1 MVLSVSNGDCHLSS
15 MQYSNLLSQDISY
28 DRDSDLYRPLFGGS
42 CGPGYYPNNNNN
54 NYNNNINPGPSSGRG
69 CARIWRAQNR
79 LTSLAARES
88 LSARDAAECERMC
101 GTAATYSCRSFS
113 FASGGSWSSGAF
125 SGYSAAAASSCQLS
139 DLGESELRGGDMETD
154 YTSDVFIMGDPAS
167 CGSGAPAAS
176 SSSFISKG
184 DVGTSRSIFN
194 MAITFPECSNF
205 AKPGHRIG
213 YGQTKRSRRAL
224 DVADCE
230 EICLRET
237 AFVCRTFAFNSDTYT
252 GNYDN
257 SNNCDLSD
265 RDFRDLAYRDF
276 DEARDWDVIERTR

>member
-1 MVLSVSNGDCHLSS
+1 MVPSVSNGDCHLSS

-54 NYNNNINPGPSSGRG
+54 NNYNNNINPGSSSGRG

-184 DVGTSRSIFN
+184 DVGTPRSIFN
-194 MAITFPECSNF
+194 MAIT
-205 AKPGHRIG
+205 
-213 YGQTKRSRRAL
+213 
-224 DVADCE
+224 
-230 EICLRET
+230 
-237 AFVCRTFAFNSDTYT
+237 
-252 GNYDN
+252 
-257 SNNCDLSD
+257 
-265 RDFRDLAYRDF
+265 
-276 DEARDWDVIERTR
+276 

>member
-1 MVLSVSNGDCHLSS
+1 MVLSVSNGDCHLSA

-42 CGPGYYPNNNNN
+42 CGPGYYPNNNNNNNN

-113 FASGGSWSSGAF
+113 FASGNSWSSGAF

-154 YTSDVFIMGDPAS
+154 YTSDVFIMADPAS

-194 MAITFPECSNF
+194 MAITRVFQLRQAGPQDRVRTDQ
-205 AKPGHRIG
+205 ALPARPGRGGLRGDLPAGDRLRLQDLRLQQRHLHR
-213 YGQTKRSRRAL
+213 QLRQQQQLRPLRQRLQRSGIQGL
-224 DVADCE
+224 
-230 EICLRET
+230 
-237 AFVCRTFAFNSDTYT
+237 
-252 GNYDN
+252 
-257 SNNCDLSD
+257 
-265 RDFRDLAYRDF
+265 
-276 DEARDWDVIERTR
+276 

>member
-1 MVLSVSNGDCHLSS
+1 

-54 NYNNNINPGPSSGRG
+54 YYNNNNNIKPSSGQG

-113 FASGGSWSSGAF
+113 FASGNSWSSGAF

-194 MAITFPECSNF
+194 MAITRVFQLRQAGSQDRVRADQALP
-205 AKPGHRIG
+205 ARPGRGGLRGDLPAGDRLRLQDLRLQQRHLHRQLRQQQQLRPLRQG
-213 YGQTKRSRRAL
+213 LQRSGIQGL
-224 DVADCE
+224 
-230 EICLRET
+230 
-237 AFVCRTFAFNSDTYT
+237 
-252 GNYDN
+252 
-257 SNNCDLSD
+257 
-265 RDFRDLAYRDF
+265 
-276 DEARDWDVIERTR
+276 